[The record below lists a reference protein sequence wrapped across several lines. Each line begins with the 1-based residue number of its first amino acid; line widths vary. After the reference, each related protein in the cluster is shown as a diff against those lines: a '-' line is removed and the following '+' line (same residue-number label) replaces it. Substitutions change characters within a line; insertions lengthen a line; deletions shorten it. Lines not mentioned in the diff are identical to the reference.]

1 MNHLKE
7 LSFFLPE
14 LVIYVAWL
22 YTLYQLLFI
31 TKGGLSW
38 KRVAL
43 YVYGAACICS
53 LWLMGYR

>member
-14 LVIYVAWL
+14 LVIFVAWL
-22 YTLYQLLFI
+22 YTWYQLFI
-31 TKGGLSW
+31 SIGVWSW

-43 YVYGAACICS
+43 YVYGAACIYG
-53 LWLMGYR
+53 LWIMSYQ